1 VLSRVRS
8 ALKNVAKISA
18 IHGLYGKDK
27 QISFDLSMITRCFVI
42 SVNNYTIKNCR
53 ICNTFYFEAARRVE
67 GNYVKTRTNNLRIF
81 HANGHERLGGKCGA
95 GVRGPGVWKTRGVE
109 NAGSGG
115 KRGVPFFSPKCEFS
129 SVK

>member
-1 VLSRVRS
+1 MLSRVRS

-81 HANGHERLGGKCGA
+81 HANGHEKKNEQGEEVIRTKIF
-95 GVRGPGVWKTRGVE
+95 R
-109 NAGSGG
+109 
-115 KRGVPFFSPKCEFS
+115 
-129 SVK
+129 